1 MHPAHSC
8 AVNHAHTQ
16 QNHPYLCIT
25 TPFSA
30 ASTALLCPA
39 GSFQAFTPLPLP
51 RPMMGPRMSFIGAFL
66 GPRVNSTI
74 DW

>member
-8 AVNHAHTQ
+8 ACNHAHTQ
-16 QNHPYLCIT
+16 QNHFRPCIAT
-25 TPFSA
+25 HVSA
-30 ASTALLCPA
+30 ASTAVLTPA
-39 GSFQAFTPLPLP
+39 GSSQAFTPLPLP